1 MKVEL
6 EVEEA
11 RQLAVFVIDRLVEDA
26 ALPAKDVA
34 TLRKWRTTLTPGSEG
49 IRELTAK
56 LNADI
61 ARALENKKKS
71 SVVKPDWR

>member
-26 ALPAKDVA
+26 GLPAKDVA
-34 TLRKWRTTLTPGSEG
+34 TLRKWRAGLTPGSEG

-56 LNADI
+56 MNADI
-61 ARALENKKKS
+61 APALENKKKS

>member
-11 RQLAVFVIDRLVEDA
+11 RQVVVFVIDRLVGEVDLSA
-26 ALPAKDVA
+26 ADKAS
-34 TLRKWRTTLTPGSEG
+34 LRKWRTALTPGSEG
-49 IRELTAK
+49 IKELTAK

-61 ARALENKKKS
+61 ARALENKKRS